1 MVHAVKAPSDVGLA
15 RRIAMVAYTEYASDP
30 RVRREAETLV
40 AEGHRVEAIVLRPR
54 SGPSAAEL
62 DGVHLHEVPLSA
74 RRGGGMRYLYQY
86 AVFFLLSSLLLFR
99 LYRRVRFNLIYIH
112 SLPDFQVFCALPFK
126 CMRIPVLL
134 DLHEP
139 MPEIVVARL
148 RRPTGS
154 AWFRISAAIER
165 LSCLFADHVIVAND
179 GIRDAVVSRRVSPS
193 RVTTVYNVYEVGPRP
208 VSPEEVRRRLGL
220 PEGRLLVHA
229 GGVSPERDLATLVEA
244 VALLPGH
251 DDIHLVIAGEGAP
264 EYIEALRGLAH
275 HLGLGDRIRFVP
287 KMQLELARALV
298 ALSEIGIVTLE
309 SNPLT
314 QIAWPTRLVELVALR
329 KPLVVPQLP
338 LLASVLRDAARY
350 YPPGDP
356 QGLARAL
363 QEVLTNKHEWESKAE
378 EAARV
383 CQEFDGK
390 RARTTLLEILH
401 RVDNPTIPSSA
412 PAM

>member
-86 AVFFLLSSLLLFR
+86 AVFFLLSSLFLFR

-165 LSCLFADHVIVAND
+165 LSCLFADHVIVANHPWRD
-179 GIRDAVVSRRVSPS
+179 KLLSRSIRDPQKCTTILNFPDASIFFRRGLPKTNSKFVILYPGSLNHHQGVDLAIRAFALIRNDAPNAEFHIYGEGDQKAFLKDLIGTLGLENRVFLNEIVPLTEIATVMEAADVGVVPKRKESFGNEAFSTKILEFMSVGVPVIVSDTEIDKYYFDES
-193 RVTTVYNVYEVGPRP
+193 IVKFFRSSDEKDLAHGMLLLIQNAEL
-208 VSPEEVRRRLGL
+208 RRRL
-220 PEGRLLVHA
+220 A
-229 GGVSPERDLATLVEA
+229 ANAEA
-244 VALLPGH
+244 FIKTNTWEVKKT
-251 DDIHLVIAGEGAP
+251 
-264 EYIEALRGLAH
+264 EY
-275 HLGLGDRIRFVP
+275 
-287 KMQLELARALV
+287 LELVDHRLIAHGSK
-298 ALSEIGIVTLE
+298 SET
-309 SNPLT
+309 P
-314 QIAWPTRLVELVALR
+314 
-329 KPLVVPQLP
+329 
-338 LLASVLRDAARY
+338 
-350 YPPGDP
+350 
-356 QGLARAL
+356 
-363 QEVLTNKHEWESKAE
+363 
-378 EAARV
+378 
-383 CQEFDGK
+383 
-390 RARTTLLEILH
+390 
-401 RVDNPTIPSSA
+401 
-412 PAM
+412 

>member
-1 MVHAVKAPSDVGLA
+1 PATIFIGDIGTLGLGAAVAAGVILGHIEFYGVIAIAPAFYEMIATAYFGLHGANGNRRKAYRNPVFLPNGEIAAPAGTKYYTLA
-15 RRIAMVAYTEYASDP
+15 SW
-30 RVRREAETLV
+30 
-40 AEGHRVEAIVLRPR
+40 
-54 SGPSAAEL
+54 
-62 DGVHLHEVPLSA
+62 
-74 RRGGGMRYLYQY
+74 
-86 AVFFLLSSLLLFR
+86 LLSRKPRTEKGLVRSILLLFR
-99 LYRRVRFNLIYIH
+99 LHRRVRFNLIYIH

-275 HLGLGDRIRFVP
+275 DLGLGDRIRFVP
-287 KMQLELARALV
+287 KM
-298 ALSEIGIVTLE
+298 
-309 SNPLT
+309 
-314 QIAWPTRLVELVALR
+314 
-329 KPLVVPQLP
+329 
-338 LLASVLRDAARY
+338 
-350 YPPGDP
+350 
-356 QGLARAL
+356 
-363 QEVLTNKHEWESKAE
+363 
-378 EAARV
+378 
-383 CQEFDGK
+383 
-390 RARTTLLEILH
+390 
-401 RVDNPTIPSSA
+401 
-412 PAM
+412 

>member
-179 GIRDAVVSRRVSPS
+179 GIRNDDMVGEEATQPLDRGGDPEPCRSSRPPKSGDDNLWHRLVQIEQHRDPHALERQGTKHLKVGQRVD
-193 RVTTVYNVYEVGPRP
+193 VNQ
-208 VSPEEVRRRLGL
+208 
-220 PEGRLLVHA
+220 
-229 GGVSPERDLATLVEA
+229 VE
-244 VALLPGH
+244 PH
-251 DDIHLVIAGEGAP
+251 TPIQSKQEEGA
-264 EYIEALRGLAH
+264 
-275 HLGLGDRIRFVP
+275 
-287 KMQLELARALV
+287 
-298 ALSEIGIVTLE
+298 
-309 SNPLT
+309 
-314 QIAWPTRLVELVALR
+314 
-329 KPLVVPQLP
+329 
-338 LLASVLRDAARY
+338 
-350 YPPGDP
+350 
-356 QGLARAL
+356 
-363 QEVLTNKHEWESKAE
+363 
-378 EAARV
+378 
-383 CQEFDGK
+383 
-390 RARTTLLEILH
+390 
-401 RVDNPTIPSSA
+401 
-412 PAM
+412 

>member
-165 LSCLFADHVIVAND
+165 LSCLLADHVIVAND

-208 VSPEEVRRRLGL
+208 VSPEGGRRRLGL

-275 HLGLGDRIRFVP
+275 HLASGTASDLYRRCSWNWRGLLSPFP
-287 KMQLELARALV
+287 KLAL
-298 ALSEIGIVTLE
+298 LP
-309 SNPLT
+309 SNR
-314 QIAWPTRLVELVALR
+314 TR
-329 KPLVVPQLP
+329 
-338 LLASVLRDAARY
+338 S
-350 YPPGDP
+350 
-356 QGLARAL
+356 
-363 QEVLTNKHEWESKAE
+363 
-378 EAARV
+378 
-383 CQEFDGK
+383 
-390 RARTTLLEILH
+390 
-401 RVDNPTIPSSA
+401 PSSLGRHGSSNWLPSESRLWFRNSPYSRRCCEMPPDITHLGTRRA
-412 PAM
+412 